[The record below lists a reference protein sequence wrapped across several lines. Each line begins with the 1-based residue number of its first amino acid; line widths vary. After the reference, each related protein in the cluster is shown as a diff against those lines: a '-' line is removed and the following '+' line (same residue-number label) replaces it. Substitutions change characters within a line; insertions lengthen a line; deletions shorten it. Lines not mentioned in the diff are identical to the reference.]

1 MRILRSVALNLH
13 WLVLLPSYLCAG
25 EKIAIQASPK
35 AVIPLLGDVEM
46 KFPQIPRADTISAEV
61 AGLREVTK
69 VISLVGRKSQPEI
82 FAHVQPHAHAT
93 ANLTRRF
100 AIAYGCA
107 DRGSRPRLEELEV
120 SAYVH
125 DVGKYFIAPSLLL
138 KPDELDEEERAAVS
152 LHSAL
157 GATVI
162 SKIPSMTE
170 TIRLTVLYHHEHWDG
185 SGYPEGLSGT
195 RIPPAAR
202 LISVV
207 DVYTSLRSR
216 RSYKP
221 TLTKQEAFDTL
232 IAMAGRELDPFMVE
246 DFVRLVSVHGRR

>member
-1 MRILRSVALNLH
+1 
-13 WLVLLPSYLCAG
+13 
-25 EKIAIQASPK
+25 
-35 AVIPLLGDVEM
+35 M
-46 KFPQIPRADTISAEV
+46 KFPQLTRADNVSAEV
-61 AGLREVTK
+61 TGLREVTK
-69 VISLVGRKSQPEI
+69 AISLVGRKTQPEI

-93 ANLTRRF
+93 ANLARRF
-100 AIAYGCA
+100 AAACRCA
-107 DRGSRPRLEELEV
+107 GRGNMPGLEELGV
-120 SAYVH
+120 GAYVH

-138 KPDELDEEERAAVS
+138 KPGELDEEERAAIS

-170 TIRLTVLYHHEHWDG
+170 TIRLTVLHHHEHWDG
-185 SGYPEGLSGT
+185 SGYPDGLSGT
-195 RIPPAAR
+195 RIPYAAR

-232 IAMAGRELDPFMVE
+232 KEMAGRELDPYLVE
-246 DFVRLVSVHGRR
+246 DFICLVCVNDQR

>member
-1 MRILRSVALNLH
+1 
-13 WLVLLPSYLCAG
+13 
-25 EKIAIQASPK
+25 
-35 AVIPLLGDVEM
+35 M
-46 KFPQIPRADTISAEV
+46 KCLQLTRADSISAEV
-61 AGLREVTK
+61 AALREVTK
-69 VISLVGRKSQPEI
+69 VINLVGRKTQPEI

-100 AIAYGCA
+100 AIACGCA
-107 DRGSRPRLEELEV
+107 ARGNMPGIEELEIG
-120 SAYVH
+120 AYLH

-138 KPDELDEEERAAVS
+138 KPGELDEEERAAIS

-157 GATVI
+157 GASVI
-162 SKIPSMTE
+162 SKIPSITE
-170 TIRLTVLYHHEHWDG
+170 TIRLTVRHHHEHWDG
-185 SGYPEGLSGT
+185 SGYPEGLSGI

-221 TLTKQEAFDTL
+221 TLTKEEAFDTL
-232 IAMAGRELDPFMVE
+232 KAMAGRELDPFMVE
-246 DFVRLVSVHGRR
+246 DFVRLVGVYDQR

>member
-1 MRILRSVALNLH
+1 
-13 WLVLLPSYLCAG
+13 
-25 EKIAIQASPK
+25 
-35 AVIPLLGDVEM
+35 M
-46 KFPQIPRADTISAEV
+46 KFPQLTRADTISANII
-61 AGLREVTK
+61 GLREVTK
-69 VISLVGRKSQPEI
+69 VISLVGRKTQPEI

-93 ANLTRRF
+93 ANLVCRF
-100 AIAYGCA
+100 AIACGCA
-107 DRGSRPRLEELEV
+107 GRGNQPALEELEV
-120 SAYVH
+120 GAYMH

-138 KPDELDEEERAAVS
+138 KPGELDEEERAAVS

-170 TIRLTVLYHHEHWDG
+170 TIRLAVLHHHEHWDG

-221 TLTKQEAFDTL
+221 RLTKPEAFDTL
-232 IAMAGRELDPFMVE
+232 KAMAGRELDPCMVE
-246 DFVRLVSVHGRR
+246 DFVRLVCVHDRS

>member
-1 MRILRSVALNLH
+1 
-13 WLVLLPSYLCAG
+13 
-25 EKIAIQASPK
+25 
-35 AVIPLLGDVEM
+35 M
-46 KFPQIPRADTISAEV
+46 KFPQFTRAGSISVDAR
-61 AGLREVTK
+61 GLREVTK
-69 VISLVGRKSQPEI
+69 VISLVGRKNQPEI

-100 AIAYGCA
+100 AIACGRA
-107 DRGSRPRLEELEV
+107 GAGNMPRLEELEV
-120 SAYVH
+120 GAYVH

-138 KPDELDEEERAAVS
+138 KPGELDEEERAAVS

-157 GATVI
+157 GAAVI

-170 TIRLTVLYHHEHWDG
+170 TIRLMVLHHHEHWDG

-195 RIPPAAR
+195 RIPTAAR

-232 IAMAGRELDPFMVE
+232 KAMAGRELDPSMVE
-246 DFVRLVSVHGRR
+246 DFVRLVCAMAEDKR

>member
-1 MRILRSVALNLH
+1 
-13 WLVLLPSYLCAG
+13 
-25 EKIAIQASPK
+25 
-35 AVIPLLGDVEM
+35 M
-46 KFPQIPRADTISAEV
+46 KFPQFTRADNISAEV

-69 VISLVGRKSQPEI
+69 AINLVGRKTQPEI

-93 ANLTRRF
+93 ANLTWRF
-100 AIAYGCA
+100 AIACGCA
-107 DRGSRPRLEELEV
+107 GRGNTPGLEELEV
-120 SAYVH
+120 GAYLH

-138 KPDELDEEERAAVS
+138 KPGELDEEERAAVS

-162 SKIPSMTE
+162 SKIPNMTE
-170 TIRLTVLYHHEHWDG
+170 TIRLTVLHHHEHWDG
-185 SGYPEGLSGT
+185 SGYPDGLSRT
-195 RIPPAAR
+195 RIPLAAR

-221 TLTKQEAFDTL
+221 TLTKQEAFNTL
-232 IAMAGRELDPFMVE
+232 TEMAGRELDPCLVE
-246 DFVRLVSVHGRR
+246 DFIRLVYAHD

>member
-1 MRILRSVALNLH
+1 
-13 WLVLLPSYLCAG
+13 
-25 EKIAIQASPK
+25 
-35 AVIPLLGDVEM
+35 M
-46 KFPQIPRADTISAEV
+46 KFPQFTRADTISAEV
-61 AGLREVTK
+61 GSLREVRKIIT
-69 VISLVGRKSQPEI
+69 LVGRKTQPEI

-100 AIAYGCA
+100 ASACGCA
-107 DRGSRPRLEELEV
+107 GRGNMPGLEEMEV
-120 SAYVH
+120 GAYVH

-138 KPDELDEEERAAVS
+138 KPGELDEEERGAVS

-170 TIRLTVLYHHEHWDG
+170 TIRLTVLHHHEHWDG
-185 SGYPEGLSGT
+185 SGYPDGLSGI

-221 TLTKQEAFDTL
+221 TLTKLEAFDTL
-232 IAMAGRELDPFMVE
+232 KAMAGRELDPYMVE
-246 DFVRLVSVHGRR
+246 DFVHLVCDHDQR